1 MSELAQRRGGAARSG
16 RVSIS
21 LRSQKQI
28 AHAHARCWAAESTVV
43 GTVAKGSKFR
53 AIGHSEDGKCLKIE
67 TRDGLT
73 GYCWAARARET
84 R

>member
-1 MSELAQRRGGAARSG
+1 MHTPGAG
-16 RVSIS
+16 
-21 LRSQKQI
+21 
-28 AHAHARCWAAESTVV
+28 AAESTVV